1 MKALVTGG
9 TGFVGPRLLR
19 LLNQPTVLS
28 RNPAR
33 AAESIG
39 HLAGNILP
47 WQPLE
52 GPPPPE
58 AFEGVDV
65 VFHLAG
71 ESVAEG
77 RWTRTQKEKNQREPG
92 CWHASSRHRHDSSGN
107 GPENA
112 DFSQCRR
119 LLRES
124 WR

>member
-52 GPPPPE
+52 GP
-58 AFEGVDV
+58 EGEQPLAGQTWVLTGTLETLPGVVAAAEPRAPTLIIVGDV
-65 VFHLAG
+65 VRLHGDLAWFGG
-71 ESVAEG
+71 E
-77 RWTRTQKEKNQREPG
+77 
-92 CWHASSRHRHDSSGN
+92 
-107 GPENA
+107 
-112 DFSQCRR
+112 
-119 LLRES
+119 
-124 WR
+124 